1 VISNGPFYLQ
11 SYAPESRTITVKTFE
26 DESYPFKIG
35 KWSELENAQFPI
47 IKKINMSKAVQYGK
61 NIEIVIETE
70 KTDSILYFLIDSKGK
85 IQASEKLNVNE
96 NTVSIE
102 ITSNMTKN
110 LQIGAN
116 SIKIFAISNSVLKPD
131 FYESSFLVTEKKI
144 ELYNNIIDTEYKE
157 EETDYSVLIIPIVV
171 IIGIATYLKIKA
183 NRNH

>member
-1 VISNGPFYLQ
+1 
-11 SYAPESRTITVKTFE
+11 
-26 DESYPFKIG
+26 
-35 KWSELENAQFPI
+35 
-47 IKKINMSKAVQYGK
+47 
-61 NIEIVIETE
+61 
-70 KTDSILYFLIDSKGK
+70 
-85 IQASEKLNVNE
+85 
-96 NTVSIE
+96 
-102 ITSNMTKN
+102 